1 MNNWIR
7 VNSLL
12 HTDIRLC
19 ETFLQSNRY
28 SSWGNDNDYTVTY
41 YWWILHGLKY
51 KCKCIFLQEILS
63 YVEFDINIDDI
74 KNVPKEYTCTCS
86 ILTKHWINMKT
97 KRYNMMIR
105 STCTNRFISYIFYQ
119 YTFFISLCV
128 KPQVFPLISPPGE
141 Q

>member
-28 SSWGNDNDYTVTY
+28 SSWGNDNDYTVTKY
-41 YWWILHGLKY
+41 CWILHGLKY
-51 KCKCIFLQEILS
+51 KCILLQEILS

-86 ILTKHWINMKT
+86 ILTKHWMISKT
-97 KRYNMMIR
+97 KRYNMMIN